1 MLKKVWICLKKY
13 GSLLANQMWA
23 FFQIWVLLRHIK
35 YADLEWK
42 AADMSAPCCLQSCW
56 SLNSTCCLLIQVVL
70 NSWSHQ
76 HHLSV
81 DMFLKLLQ
89 EGKNIWLYLHSQMTV
104 QVWNVLMCLCYL
116 TMTSTLLYWYLFC
129 YCHLYWLHKHKSTHA
144 TAVEIP
150 SIWKLRLRC
159 MISVYRLKAITG
171 ESNCFLWSITVFLYC
186 TNRLSFC
193 LEREIHVN
201 WNDQSMCSR

>member
-1 MLKKVWICLKKY
+1 MEGSRHVCSMLLTVMLKPKQH
-13 GSLLANQMWA
+13 LLLVN
-23 FFQIWVLLRHIK
+23 
-35 YADLEWK
+35 
-42 AADMSAPCCLQSCW
+42 SSCP
-56 SLNSTCCLLIQVVL
+56 N

-81 DMFLKLLQ
+81 DIFLKLLQ
-89 EGKNIWLYLHSQMTV
+89 EGKNIWLHLHSQMTV

-129 YCHLYWLHKHKSTHA
+129 YCLCSQYKWHKSTHA

-159 MISVYRLKAITG
+159 MISVYCLKAITG
-171 ESNCFLWSITVFLYC
+171 ESNCFLWSITVFFLYC